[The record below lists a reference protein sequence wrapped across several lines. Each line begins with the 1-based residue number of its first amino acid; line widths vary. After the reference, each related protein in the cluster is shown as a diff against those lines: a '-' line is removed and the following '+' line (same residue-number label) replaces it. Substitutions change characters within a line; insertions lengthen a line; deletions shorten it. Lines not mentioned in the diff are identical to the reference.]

1 MLTALHADN
10 AFGKPW
16 PYSVSKL
23 QLVER
28 TGFPVIFS
36 RDRTLYSSNR
46 AYLQL
51 TCDAT
56 ENVSLLEAKS
66 DLHLVYFY
74 RCPVVFSKPYKLSD
88 IKERYRV
95 QI

>member
-1 MLTALHADN
+1 MA
-10 AFGKPW
+10 K
-16 PYSVSKL
+16 
-23 QLVER
+23 
-28 TGFPVIFS
+28 
-36 RDRTLYSSNR
+36 
-46 AYLQL
+46 
-51 TCDAT
+51 
-56 ENVSLLEAKS
+56 ENVSPLEAKS